1 MDTLDVA
8 RVCARRW
15 YIFLLVLGLAYYAS
29 MGLTRQRHADYTS
42 TGNFALIYHL
52 PTTLKPNER
61 DPRETNPLGGGNGQ
75 LLKQS
80 IVNDLRSASS
90 QATLAPAGLSGTA
103 PNTPADGSRFAVLT
117 TKDTGTVT
125 ITTYGPSAA
134 QTRATVDRV
143 LGVVAGRAR
152 AMQDAVGAP
161 ANSRYSAFITLPTQT
176 SLLPPPSKAK
186 LLIGVMAVGLIAA
199 AGLSLVVD
207 QLLKRLAARRASSPT
222 PRRRSLRRPGDP
234 VTPDSESPD
243 SAVDDDQPTAPTAAM
258 RAS

>member
-90 QATLAPAGLSGTA
+90 QATLAPAHHLRMRGLLRWPLERMREGWDA
-103 PNTPADGSRFAVLT
+103 MIEALSR
-117 TKDTGTVT
+117 G
-125 ITTYGPSAA
+125 
-134 QTRATVDRV
+134 
-143 LGVVAGRAR
+143 
-152 AMQDAVGAP
+152 
-161 ANSRYSAFITLPTQT
+161 
-176 SLLPPPSKAK
+176 
-186 LLIGVMAVGLIAA
+186 A
-199 AGLSLVVD
+199 AG
-207 QLLKRLAARRASSPT
+207 T
-222 PRRRSLRRPGDP
+222 P
-234 VTPDSESPD
+234 
-243 SAVDDDQPTAPTAAM
+243 
-258 RAS
+258 